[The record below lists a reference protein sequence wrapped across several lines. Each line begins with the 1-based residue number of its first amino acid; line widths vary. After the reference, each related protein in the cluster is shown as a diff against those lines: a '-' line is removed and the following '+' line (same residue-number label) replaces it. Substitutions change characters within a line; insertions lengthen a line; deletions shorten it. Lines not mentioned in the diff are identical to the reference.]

1 MELIEMLTSQLG
13 VTAEQAKG
21 GSGLIFKMAKDK
33 LDEEEFG
40 KVAGVV
46 PDMEGII
53 SSAPKAGVIEGLT
66 SLLGGKAGHLA
77 GLASGFKHLDLGGD
91 MVGKF
96 VPIILS
102 FVQSKGGDEVKDILE
117 KIMK

>member
-13 VTAEQAKG
+13 VTEDQAKG

-33 LDEEEFG
+33 LETEEFS
-40 KVAGVV
+40 KVAGAV
-46 PDMEGII
+46 PDVDSLV
-53 SSAPKAGVIEGLT
+53 SSAPKAGLLGGLT
-66 SLLGGKAGHLA
+66 SMLGGKAGHLA

-102 FVQSKGGDEVKDILE
+102 FVQSKGGDEVKGILE
-117 KIMK
+117 KVMK